1 MIGPHIFI
9 SYSHADEGYV
19 RDLARRLEA
28 ASLKPWYFTESQT
41 SGVNWAQ
48 RLTDVIS
55 QARAVLVVIS
65 AASNSPAAEYVLA
78 EVMLAQRERRFIIP
92 LRIAPSNGPLDV
104 ILAARNWVSA
114 LGGADPLPKI
124 LTALA
129 TQTSASALPDDFAQ
143 LDVAPAFQVHL
154 SPHRLNLVLPSAAA
168 FVEQGQP
175 TILCRLGRDPR
186 NDIVATREL
195 PFVSRQHARIYARID
210 AGVTTFL
217 LADEQSRHGTFVN
230 GARVTTPH
238 PLFDGD
244 AIGLGLPSSML
255 VFSRLAITAPPSEG
269 WGANPV

>member
-1 MIGPHIFI
+1 MIGSHIFI

-28 ASLKPWYFTESQT
+28 AGLTPWYFTESQA

-55 QARAVLVVIS
+55 QAHAVLVVIS

-92 LRIAPSNGPLDV
+92 LRITPSNGPLDV

-124 LTALA
+124 LAALA
-129 TQTSASALPDDFAQ
+129 TQVGAPGLPDDFAQ
-143 LDVAPAFQVHL
+143 LDVVPTFQAHL
-154 SPHRLNLVLPSAAA
+154 SPHRLSLVLPGAAA
-168 FVEQGQP
+168 FVELGKP

-186 NDIVATREL
+186 GDIVATREL
-195 PFVSRQHARIYARID
+195 PFVSRQHARIYAHVD
-210 AGVTTFL
+210 AGVIRFL

-230 GARVTTPH
+230 GARVTTFH
-238 PLFDGD
+238 PLLDGD
-244 AIGLGLPSSML
+244 AIGLGLPDSML
-255 VFSRLAITAPPSEG
+255 VFSRLAITAPPTEG
-269 WGANPV
+269 